1 MGRKYQ
7 QLSLENRCE
16 IARLQADGCS
26 IRQIAAALDRAPST
40 ISREVKRNRG
50 RHIGYKPSY
59 AQEQT
64 QARRWA
70 GSRLER
76 EPELRRWEQLFP
88 QHHTVKI
95 EGAGHYVQEDA
106 ADEIVQAIRDWA
118 RG

>member
-50 RHIGYKPSY
+50 RHIGCAPTTTPHESALTSKRRQRCSTDYCTSNVNPPPRFRGDERKVWLRLLWTKPS
-59 AQEQT
+59 
-64 QARRWA
+64 RIC
-70 GSRLER
+70 GSRI
-76 EPELRRWEQLFP
+76 P
-88 QHHTVKI
+88 T
-95 EGAGHYVQEDA
+95 
-106 ADEIVQAIRDWA
+106 
-118 RG
+118 